1 MMEIAV
7 IGKSDFTT
15 GFRLAGI
22 RKVYDVAS
30 EKDLEEKVRQCMND
44 GDVGIVVLY
53 ADDVKKLPA
62 QLLKTVDESVEPTF
76 IAIGGREESGLRD
89 KIKRAIGV
97 DLWK

>member
-1 MMEIAV
+1 MEIAV

-22 RKVYDVAS
+22 RKTYDVRDDK
-30 EKDLEEKVRQCMND
+30 ELEDHIKKCLSD
-44 GDVGIVVLY
+44 DSIGIVVLF
-53 ADDVKKLPA
+53 ADDVGKLP
-62 QLLKTVDESVEPTF
+62 QSMQKTIDESVEPTF

>member
-7 IGKSDFTT
+7 IGKSEFTT

-22 RKVYDVAS
+22 RKVYDVAGDRDI
-30 EKDLEEKVRQCMND
+30 EDRVRACMGD
-44 GDVGIVVLY
+44 ADVGIVVLY
-53 ADDVKKLPA
+53 ADDVGRLPPA
-62 QLLKTVDESVEPTF
+62 LQKTIDESVEPTF

>member
-1 MMEIAV
+1 MELAV
-7 IGKSDFTT
+7 IGKSEFTT

-22 RKVYDVAS
+22 RKIFDVADS
-30 EKDLEEKVRQCMND
+30 KDLEEKVKTCLSDEN
-44 GDVGIVVLY
+44 VGIVVLHT
-53 ADDVKKLPA
+53 DDVKRLSA
-62 QLLKTVDESVEPTF
+62 GLQKTVDESVEPTF